1 MQEIGDVP
9 QRDTLEI
16 LKGVA
21 SQHLT
26 VYNNHVDVMKMKRIS
41 RLVLFCSFTINILLL
56 GVLGQDKVRVKAE
69 NGVQV
74 IINPIK
80 PTKLPGVSS
89 KMKIEKELSIGKSS
103 GRDEYMFGE
112 ARGVVVDDSGSI
124 FIEEGQR
131 D

>member
-1 MQEIGDVP
+1 
-9 QRDTLEI
+9 
-16 LKGVA
+16 
-21 SQHLT
+21 LT

>member
-1 MQEIGDVP
+1 
-9 QRDTLEI
+9 
-16 LKGVA
+16 
-21 SQHLT
+21 
-26 VYNNHVDVMKMKRIS
+26 
-41 RLVLFCSFTINILLL
+41 
-56 GVLGQDKVRVKAE
+56 
-69 NGVQV
+69 
-74 IINPIK
+74 
-80 PTKLPGVSS
+80 LPGVSS